1 MLVQDKKNLCAAVL
15 RGCNGRLAVVVDLHP
30 LLIFLPN
37 AGSFIFSRTGE
48 GPLSCSL
55 RLLGFVS
62 MHSSSQRFVLAVIWE
77 SFTPAIISHF
87 NGAFDLSRKVSRT
100 DPGLKI
106 SSCAPWNYRLDAFR
120 LHSSPEYLL
129 CEGDRT

>member
-1 MLVQDKKNLCAAVL
+1 MA
-15 RGCNGRLAVVVDLHP
+15 VDLHP
-30 LLIFLPN
+30 LVIFLPN

-48 GPLSCSL
+48 GQLSCSL
-55 RLLGFVS
+55 RLLEFVS
-62 MHSSSQRFVLAVIWE
+62 MHFSSQRFVLAVIWE

-87 NGAFDLSRKVSRT
+87 NGAFDLSRKTRDVSRT

-106 SSCAPWNYRLDAFR
+106 SSNAPWNYRLDAFR

-129 CEGDRT
+129 CEGGRT